1 MGSIL
6 ALNGH
11 DLTIEDIV
19 AVSRFGKKVA
29 ISPASQEK
37 ILASEAIVA
46 EIVASHAP
54 VYGVSTGYGEFSTV
68 RISEAENMVLQ
79 RNLIVSHACG
89 VGEPFKEDEVR
100 AIMLLRLNTLCSGYS
115 GVSHEVPDILV
126 EMLNQNIIPYIP
138 KKGSLGASGDLANL
152 AHMAL
157 TMLGEGEVL
166 EEGKRRPSAEV
177 LQEKGLKPVTLKGKD
192 GLAIINGTPVMTG
205 LGVLAL
211 YDAEKLLRA
220 ANQGAALSFEALM
233 GITAALDPRVHMVRP
248 HPGQIATAAYLLKM
262 LEGSSSVNQREGDV
276 QDAYTLR
283 CVPQVHGAV
292 TDALSQIRQVLEIEI
307 NSVTDNPLV
316 FPDNHDVISGG
327 NFHGEPLA
335 LQLDFLAIAVAELAD
350 MAERR
355 IERLVNPQ
363 LNYGLPA
370 FLVEAGGVNSGF
382 MIPQYTAASL
392 VSENKILAHPASV
405 DSIPSS
411 ANKEDHVSMGANAAR
426 KVGEIIM
433 NVRDVLAIEW
443 LVAAQA
449 CDLRKVERLGQ
460 GTEQLYQEIRKQVKF
475 YDRDRVMYPDM
486 HILSDLIKEASVLD
500 RVEAQLAD

>member
-1 MGSIL
+1 MGNIL

-11 DLTIEDIV
+11 DLTIDDIV
-19 AVSRFGKKVA
+19 AVSRYGKKVA
-29 ISPASQEK
+29 ISPDSQEK
-37 ILASEAIVA
+37 ILASEGIVA
-46 EIVASHAP
+46 DIVASNAP

-68 RISEAENMVLQ
+68 RISEEENKALQ
-79 RNLIVSHACG
+79 RNLILSHACG
-89 VGEPFKEDEVR
+89 VGEAFKEDEVR

-115 GVSHEVPDILV
+115 GVSHEVPAILV
-126 EMLNQNIIPYIP
+126 EMLNENIIPYIP

-157 TMLGEGEVL
+157 TMLGEGEVIDQ
-166 EEGKRRPSAEV
+166 GKRRPSAD
-177 LQEKGLKPVTLKGKD
+177 LLKEKGIKPVTLKGKD

-220 ANQGAALSFEALM
+220 ANQAAALSFEALM
-233 GITAALDPRVHMVRP
+233 GITAALDPRVHAVRP
-248 HPGQIATAAYLLKM
+248 HPGQIATAAYLRKM
-262 LEGSSSVNQREGDV
+262 LAGSSSVNQREGDV

-292 TDALSQIRQVLEIEI
+292 TDAIAQVRQVLEIEI
-307 NSVTDNPLV
+307 NAVTDNPLV

-335 LQLDFLAIAVAELAD
+335 LQLDFLAIAVSELANIS
-350 MAERR
+350 ERR

-370 FLVEAGGVNSGF
+370 FLVEKGGVNSGF

-426 KVGEIIM
+426 KVGEIIK

-449 CDLRKVERLGQ
+449 CDLRGVKQFGQ
-460 GTEQLYQEIRKQVKF
+460 GTGQVYQEVRKLVKF
-475 YDRDRVMYPDM
+475 YEEDRIMYPDM
-486 HILSDLIKEASVLD
+486 HAISQLLAEASVLD
-500 RVEAQLAD
+500 RVEAKLAQ